1 MDCIFCRIA
10 AGKIPAKKVYDDE
23 QVMAFEDVNPQ
34 APVHVLIIPK
44 KHIRTSLDIKR
55 EDSPLIGHMFQVA
68 VDVAKQKGVAD
79 KGFRL
84 VMNSN
89 SEAGQSV
96 YHIHIHL
103 LGGRVM
109 HWPPG

>member
-1 MDCIFCRIA
+1 MDCIFCKIA

-55 EDSPLIGHMFQVA
+55 EDNLLIGHMFQVA